1 MENRFKSG
9 SGGFETAS
17 GEVASEVA
25 GVGQRAVEAIDSGR
39 QGGARG
45 VQQTADAIR
54 SAADRL
60 PERPREFAGGAADAL
75 DGTARYLRE
84 KRPQDMLSDLKE
96 QAKASPVAFLLAAA
110 AVGFLA
116 GRMLRRS

>member
-1 MENRFKSG
+1 MDNGLKS
-9 SGGFETAS
+9 SEGFDKTLKA
-17 GEVASEVA
+17 GASEVA
-25 GVGQRAVEAIDSGR
+25 GMGQRAAEVIDSGR
-39 QGGARG
+39 QSAARG
-45 VQQTADAIR
+45 VQNTADAIR

-60 PERPREFAGGAADAL
+60 PERPREFAGGAADML
-75 DGTARYLRE
+75 DGTANYLRE

-96 QAKASPVAFLLAAA
+96 QTKANPVVFLLAAA